1 MPLKR
6 IEAANFTVF
15 EDISI
20 DFCKGLNVFIG
31 ENGMGKT
38 HIMKLLY
45 AACWASKHDVSFSQ
59 KSTMLFRPDQSNI
72 GRLVNRRKNSNN
84 TAHVSVDSDRVHWRG
99 QAPGR
104 KNKQI
109 LKYL

>member
-38 HIMKLLY
+38 HILKLLY

-72 GRLVNRRKNSNN
+72 GRLVRSEERRVGKE
-84 TAHVSVDSDRVHWRG
+84 
-99 QAPGR
+99 GR
-104 KNKQI
+104 SRWPP
-109 LKYL
+109 YH